1 MKTEEEHN
9 ERKKRKCECCGQR
22 ISPNELN
29 DEGYCPHCI
38 EYHSNTERDTILKE
52 GHMDEELLTEDE
64 KNELKIRL
72 KQEKKKIIDSI
83 IIHRHDQ
90 DGLEPIR

>member
-1 MKTEEEHN
+1 MKRLKVLVACEESGTVREAFRRLGHDAWS
-9 ERKKRKCECCGQR
+9 CDLLPSAISGQH
-22 ISPNELN
+22 
-29 DEGYCPHCI
+29 Y
-38 EYHSNTERDTILKE
+38 ERDTISEE

>member
-1 MKTEEEHN
+1 MKE
-9 ERKKRKCECCGQR
+9 
-22 ISPNELN
+22 
-29 DEGYCPHCI
+29 D
-38 EYHSNTERDTILKE
+38 
-52 GHMDEELLTEDE
+52 HMDEELLTEDE